1 MLLRRPETITKT
13 VVRPKRTPYQN
24 YTKSIADILHDPFMN
39 SDTKVQTLKVLTAP
53 YLETE
58 TMEVTTRRM
67 A

>member
-1 MLLRRPETITKT
+1 MLLRRPETITRT

-39 SDTKVQTLKVLTAP
+39 SDAKVQFLKTMTAP

-58 TMEVTTRRM
+58 TVEVTTRRM